1 MLLAATGGAFVVA
14 AAAAPR
20 AAVGWCG
27 EAVPSWAFF
36 VKWDDGRVPFEWE
49 GAKGEAYCRVV
60 GDRAREAKAGVPP
73 ILLVGTPGLGYDYL
87 ENLEALTVSDRR
99 VVEVVFAGTNGAAS
113 APLLTA
119 DACAAQLGAVVRSLG
134 VQKADTCQTASAS
147 CVSEAAAAAAD
158 GVLLPP
164 LLDRNGDGDS
174 DRLASG
180 GEADIVDR
188 CVNVCNCRR
197 RGRMSSASCYK
208 KETAVVGGAALVGA
222 SGHLPFVEQKEE
234 FLTQLLKFAD
244 LQSTLREA
252 TSAESPLRS
261 AGAERDCSAYK
272 TEAARKY
279 CQTST
284 RS

>member
-1 MLLAATGGAFVVA
+1 MLIAATVLSLAISPRPARRVPQRRFVVQGA
-14 AAAAPR
+14 AAAVVAAPR

-134 VQKADTCQTASAS
+134 VQKADTC
-147 CVSEAAAAAAD
+147 
-158 GVLLPP
+158 
-164 LLDRNGDGDS
+164 
-174 DRLASG
+174 
-180 GEADIVDR
+180 
-188 CVNVCNCRR
+188 
-197 RGRMSSASCYK
+197 
-208 KETAVVGGAALVGA
+208 
-222 SGHLPFVEQKEE
+222 
-234 FLTQLLKFAD
+234 
-244 LQSTLREA
+244 
-252 TSAESPLRS
+252 
-261 AGAERDCSAYK
+261 
-272 TEAARKY
+272 
-279 CQTST
+279 
-284 RS
+284 